1 MMQLG
6 ILQEQAALRG
16 DDRAAVMLSD
26 IAELLGASQ
35 QAVERDQQRRAA
47 DRSRQ
52 HRHRKPDGHVTS
64 RDVTLQHV
72 TNVTPSPLFP
82 PSRALPSLSPH
93 PEEDNTPRA
102 REATAQPRSEAV
114 RADTPSQRDELIERY
129 AAMLHEAMGDEFFR
143 DADAFV
149 KRRSYEAWRGWFREM
164 LALIGP
170 GSQYVATDLAQ
181 VCRDDAALER
191 PIGTPKG
198 LRAFLASVRAE
209 RMSVRPEPNG
219 QPKANGK
226 PSNVLSNRGVLM
238 YGKIRDLITTTS
250 APGQSPHQMIPKA
263 KVAQLGADV
272 LKAYEH
278 VGGASR
284 FLNVASTDVGFLI
297 RDFSQALE
305 EQQHGHN

>member
-6 ILQEQAALRG
+6 ILREQAALRG

-72 TNVTPSPLFP
+72 TNVTPSPLFL

-93 PEEDNTPRA
+93 PDTPQPRA
-102 REATAQPRSEAV
+102 REANPVESPGQAA
-114 RADTPSQRDELIERY
+114 DELVERY
-129 AAMLHEAMGDEFFR
+129 AAMLHEAMGDDLFR
-143 DADAFV
+143 EADAFV
-149 KRRSYEAWRGWFREM
+149 KRRAYDTWRAWFREM

-170 GSQYVATDLAQ
+170 GSQYVAGDLAQ
-181 VCRDDAALER
+181 VCRDDAALDR
-191 PIGTPKG
+191 PIATPKG

-209 RMSVRPEPNG
+209 RMSIKFVTPDTNG

-226 PSNVLSNRGVLM
+226 PSSGLPNRGVLM
-238 YGKIRDLITTTS
+238 YGKIRELIEEI
-250 APGQSPHQMIPKA
+250 APPGQPARRIIRKTRVSE
-263 KVAQLGADV
+263 LGADV
-272 LKAYEH
+272 LGAYNQ
-278 VGGASR
+278 VGGADR
-284 FLNVASTDVGFLI
+284 FLNVPSSEVSFLI
-297 RDFSQALE
+297 RDFAQALE
-305 EQQHGHN
+305 AQSRG